1 MRTPNQLDEWA
12 FSTDNSDNN
21 KTLGEELENLT
32 ENSCLETFSID
43 GLSTSCGSCLLSKNI
58 NESLKQ
64 RLEKLEVKRIFVYL
78 LGQFILVETTK

>member
-32 ENSCLETFSID
+32 ENSCLETCSID

-58 NESLKQ
+58 NESLNQ
-64 RLEKLEVKRIFVYL
+64 RLEKLEVKKIF
-78 LGQFILVETTK
+78 